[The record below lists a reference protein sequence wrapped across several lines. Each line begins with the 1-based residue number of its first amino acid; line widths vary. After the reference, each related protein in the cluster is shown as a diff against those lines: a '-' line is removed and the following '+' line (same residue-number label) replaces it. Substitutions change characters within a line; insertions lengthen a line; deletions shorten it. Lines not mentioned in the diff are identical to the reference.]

1 MQSKSSRDIP
11 AGPKRK
17 DTERELDK
25 AIIKDADKTETRD
38 WDKIHGD
45 GDQLDLDKPEQ
56 RRSIGG
62 V

>member
-11 AGPKRK
+11 SAPTRK
-17 DTERELDK
+17 DTKREFEK
-25 AIIKDADKTETRD
+25 AVIKDADKTETKD

-45 GDQLDLDKPEQ
+45 GDQLGLDKPGQ
-56 RRSIGG
+56 KRSNG